1 MIEPLWYNRLRV
13 RTIKTL
19 LAAWIGLCLVPG
31 ANAQTS
37 GLNVT
42 AQGAIIIDAESGK
55 VLWSKDADT
64 MRFPASTTKIMT
76 ALLLLER
83 CRPDELIKA
92 PSDVKNIEESS
103 LHLEPGESVTAKEM
117 LYALMLRSANDGCY
131 AVAMHLAG
139 SVKAFAK
146 MMNDRAKELGCT
158 HTCFCNPN
166 GLPNPN
172 HKISPHDLALIA
184 REAMK
189 REDFREAVLQ
199 QTHTIVRSTNQSDL
213 LLENK
218 NKWLKMDS
226 TADGIKTGWTVAA
239 GHCYVGSATRDGY
252 RVITVVMKSTDWVT
266 DHKNML
272 AWSYKFHE
280 RRLIAK
286 GGAELAQAPIKG
298 GLSATLP
305 VGPKEDVYRV
315 VRRNAP
321 ELAPL
326 TVEEPLEVSA
336 PVMVGD
342 TVGYAETR
350 DDKGLKI
357 RVPLVARVDVSARP
371 VQSGFGSISSV
382 FGTAGVVVVLG
393 GGALVMRRKS
403 SKMSREFSK
412 VGAPKAQEPKA

>member
-1 MIEPLWYNRLRV
+1 M
-13 RTIKTL
+13 RTIVAICT
-19 LAAWIGLCLVPG
+19 ALCVLGTAPG
-31 ANAQTS
+31 AFAQTS

-42 AQGAIIIDAESGK
+42 AQGAIIIDADSGK
-55 VLWSKDADT
+55 VLWSKDAET

-76 ALLLLER
+76 ALLLLEH
-83 CRPDELIKA
+83 CKPDELIKA
-92 PSDVKNIEESS
+92 PSDVQKVEESS
-103 LHLEPGESVTAKEM
+103 LHLVPGETVTAKEM

-131 AVAMHLAG
+131 AVAMHIAG
-139 SVKAFAK
+139 SVQAFAK

-166 GLPNPN
+166 GLPNPK

-189 REDFREAVLQ
+189 REEFREVVRQ
-199 QTHTIVRSTNQSDL
+199 TTHTIVRSTNQSDL
-213 LLENK
+213 KLESK
-218 NKWLKMDS
+218 NKWLKMDP

-252 RVITVVMKSTDWVT
+252 RIITVVMKSADWVA

-272 AWSYKFHE
+272 AWAYKFHE

-286 GGAELAQAPIKG
+286 GGLEIAQAPVKN
-298 GLSATLP
+298 GLSASIP

-315 VRRNAP
+315 VRKGAP

-326 TVEEPLEVSA
+326 TLEEPCEVTA
-336 PVMVGD
+336 PVLIGD
-342 TVGYAETR
+342 TVAYAKTT
-350 DDKGLKI
+350 DDKGLDVRI
-357 RVPLVARVDVSARP
+357 PLVALADVRTRP
-371 VQSGFGSISSV
+371 IEAGLGHMSPI

-403 SKMSREFSK
+403 RALGRELPDF
-412 VGAPKAQEPKA
+412 GEPGPK